1 MDSLRNIEVKTNH
14 IASSQSLF
22 RQERESHAAVTI
34 NNKIILLGG
43 WGDNSNERSGEI
55 VNEGK
60 AQITFTSLVTIHSW
74 KIIFILLIMI
84 LFDLR

>member
-1 MDSLRNIEVKTNH
+1 MDSLRNVEVKTNH
-14 IASSQSLF
+14 LASSQSLF
-22 RQERESHAAVTI
+22 SKEREYHAAVSI

-43 WGDNSNERSGEI
+43 YFVSSQKSGEI

-74 KIIFILLIMI
+74 KIKFIFN
-84 LFDLR
+84 

>member
-1 MDSLRNIEVKTNH
+1 MDLLRNVEVKTDDL
-14 IASSQSLF
+14 ASSQSLF
-22 RQERESHAAVTI
+22 RHGREYHAAVSI

-43 WGDNSNERSGEI
+43 YSSSSDKTGEI

-74 KIIFILLIMI
+74 KIKFIFN
-84 LFDLR
+84 